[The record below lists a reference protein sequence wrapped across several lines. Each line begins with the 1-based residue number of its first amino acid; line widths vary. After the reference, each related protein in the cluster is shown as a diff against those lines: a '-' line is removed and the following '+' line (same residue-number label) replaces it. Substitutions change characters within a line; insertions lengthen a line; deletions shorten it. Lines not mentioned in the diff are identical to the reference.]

1 LRKPEVVLPPSAI
14 VSDRPRAMRDR
25 ASTLRNTP
33 AVNPAKGKHGLLVIV
48 NGVVSTHTLPETGE
62 VRIGRARE
70 NDIQIIDASV
80 SRFHALIRVTDNG
93 ATIEDLGSANG
104 TRVRSA
110 NLEPHKPVPI
120 ALGEVMDLGSA
131 LVMVQQ
137 RPIATREWRI
147 WAHGYFEGRLEDE
160 CARAARSGAGFG
172 LVRIRVAGDSDVV
185 QQVLANTLRPDDV
198 VGLYGPGDYE
208 VLLVERTEEDLTWLI
223 SSLQNAF
230 DDVGIEANVGSALFP
245 KDGRSADVLEARAGS
260 LARGAP
266 AEPPQVGPIVV
277 RSPVMRKLH
286 ELLERVAPG
295 DITVLILGDTGVGKE
310 VMAEQVHRRSPRS
323 SKPFLRLNC
332 AALSESLLES
342 ELFGHERGAFT
353 GAHQVKAG
361 LLETAQGGTVFLDE
375 IGELPMTMQV
385 KLLRVLEERQVWRV
399 GGVRPR
405 PIDVRFVAATNRDL
419 EQSITDHKFRQD
431 LYFRLAGVTL
441 HIPPLRER
449 PEEIEPLAREF
460 ARQLSRQS
468 RPPVLSPE
476 VIQLMLGYAW
486 PGNIRELRNAIERAV
501 LLAGDGPMLP
511 EHFPVE
517 KMTATV
523 STPIS
528 DAPLPRKARPTP
540 ASDFRPAGSAPSAPG
555 AADTLPPGITAAAG
569 GAGAL
574 PDGEDTEDGAT
585 SAISLGERLKRQVQ
599 EVERQHIVDAL
610 TRCGGNQTR
619 AARELGISRRTLIS
633 RLEAYNIPRPL
644 KDRRSE

>member
-1 LRKPEVVLPPSAI
+1 MT
-14 VSDRPRAMRDR
+14 DRPRAMRDR

-48 NGVVSTHTLPETGE
+48 NGVVATHTLPELGE
-62 VRIGRARE
+62 VKIGRARE
-70 NDIQIIDASV
+70 NDVQIIDASV
-80 SRFHALIRVTDNG
+80 SRVHAILRVGDSL
-93 ATIEDLGSANG
+93 TIEDVGSANG
-104 TRVRSA
+104 TRVRGAIIDPSI
-110 NLEPHKPVPI
+110 PVPVV
-120 ALGEVMDLGSA
+120 LGEVMDLGSA
-131 LVMVQQ
+131 MIMVQQ

-160 CARAARSGAGFG
+160 CARATRSSSTFG
-172 LVRIRVAGDSDVV
+172 LVRIRVPGDGDLV
-185 QQVLANTLRPDDV
+185 QQVLANTLRADDV

-208 VLLVERTEEDLTWLI
+208 VLLVERSEPDVTWIVNALEK
-223 SSLQNAF
+223 AF
-230 DDVGIEANVGSALFP
+230 DDVGIEARIGVAQFP
-245 KDGRSADVLEARAGS
+245 RDGRSADVLEARAGS
-260 LARGAP
+260 MARGAP
-266 AEPPQVGPIVV
+266 PEPVQVGPLVV
-277 RSPVMRKLH
+277 RSQVMRKLY

-295 DITVLILGDTGVGKE
+295 EITVLILGDTGVGKE
-310 VMAEQVHRRSPRS
+310 VMAEQVHRRSPRRD
-323 SKPFLRLNC
+323 KPFLRLNC

-353 GAHQVKAG
+353 GAHQMKAG

-375 IGELPMTMQV
+375 IGELPMPVQV

-399 GGVRPR
+399 GGIKPR

-419 EQSITDHKFRQD
+419 ENAVVEHKFRQD

-449 PEEIEPLAREF
+449 SEEIEPLAREF
-460 ARQLSRQS
+460 ARQLSRNP
-468 RPPVLSPE
+468 RAHTLSPE
-476 VIQLMLGYAW
+476 VITLMSGYSW

-501 LLAGDGPMLP
+501 LLAGDGPVLP

-528 DAPLPRKARPTP
+528 DVPLPRATP
-540 ASDFRPAGSAPSAPG
+540 LRAERDQTSSGSQH
-555 AADTLPPGITAAAG
+555 DTLPP
-569 GAGAL
+569 
-574 PDGEDTEDGAT
+574 DSEDESEAT
-585 SAISLGERLKRQVQ
+585 DAVSLGERLRRQVQ
-599 EVERQHIVDAL
+599 EVERQHIIDAL

-644 KDRRSE
+644 KDRRSD

>member
-1 LRKPEVVLPPSAI
+1 
-14 VSDRPRAMRDR
+14 
-25 ASTLRNTP
+25 
-33 AVNPAKGKHGLLVIV
+33 
-48 NGVVSTHTLPETGE
+48 
-62 VRIGRARE
+62 
-70 NDIQIIDASV
+70 
-80 SRFHALIRVTDNG
+80 
-93 ATIEDLGSANG
+93 
-104 TRVRSA
+104 
-110 NLEPHKPVPI
+110 
-120 ALGEVMDLGSA
+120 
-131 LVMVQQ
+131 
-137 RPIATREWRI
+137 
-147 WAHGYFEGRLEDE
+147 
-160 CARAARSGAGFG
+160 
-172 LVRIRVAGDSDVV
+172 
-185 QQVLANTLRPDDV
+185 
-198 VGLYGPGDYE
+198 
-208 VLLVERTEEDLTWLI
+208 
-223 SSLQNAF
+223 
-230 DDVGIEANVGSALFP
+230 
-245 KDGRSADVLEARAGS
+245 
-260 LARGAP
+260 
-266 AEPPQVGPIVV
+266 
-277 RSPVMRKLH
+277 MRKLH

-342 ELFGHERGAFT
+342 ELIGHERGAFT

-419 EQSITDHKFRQD
+419 EQAVTEHKFRQD

-449 PEEIEPLAREF
+449 AEEIEPLAREF
-460 ARQLSRQS
+460 VRQLSKQART
-468 RPPVLSPE
+468 PVLSPE
-476 VIQLMLGYAW
+476 VTQLMAGYAW

-528 DAPLPRKARPTP
+528 DAPLPRKVRPTP
-540 ASDFRPAGSAPSAPG
+540 ASDFRPARSVPG
-555 AADTLPPGITAAAG
+555 AADTLPPGIHA
-569 GAGAL
+569 GAGL
-574 PDGEDTEDGAT
+574 PAENEDTEDGAT

-644 KDRRSE
+644 KDRRTE

>member
-1 LRKPEVVLPPSAI
+1 
-14 VSDRPRAMRDR
+14 M
-25 ASTLRNTP
+25 TP
-33 AVNPAKGKHGLLVIV
+33 VKGKHGVLVIV
-48 NGVVSTHTLPETGE
+48 NGVVSTHTLPEVGE

-70 NDIQIIDASV
+70 NEIQIIDASV
-80 SRFHALIRVTDNG
+80 SRVHAIIRVEPDGT
-93 ATIEDLGSANG
+93 ATIEDMGSANG
-104 TRVRSA
+104 TRVRGA
-110 NLEPHKPVPI
+110 PLEAHKPVPI
-120 ALGEVMDLGSA
+120 ALGEVMDLGAA

-160 CARAARSGAGFG
+160 CARAARSGSSFG
-172 LVRIRVAGDSDVV
+172 LVRIRVAGESDLV
-185 QQVLANTLRPDDV
+185 QQVLANALRPDDV

-208 VLLVERTEEDLTWLI
+208 VLLVERPEADVKWIITSIE
-223 SSLQNAF
+223 NAF
-230 DDVGIEANVGSALFP
+230 DEVGIEAHMGSALFP
-245 KDGRSADVLEARAGS
+245 RDGRSADVLEARAGS
-260 LARGAP
+260 LARGTPPEP
-266 AEPPQVGPIVV
+266 AQVGPIVV
-277 RSPVMRKLH
+277 RSPLMRKLH

-310 VMAEQVHRRSPRS
+310 VLAEQVHRRSPRS
-323 SKPFLRLNC
+323 TKSFLRLNC

-342 ELFGHERGAFT
+342 ELFGHERGSFT
-353 GAHQVKAG
+353 GAHQMKAG

-399 GGVRPR
+399 GSVKAR

-419 EQSITDHKFRQD
+419 EQAVTERKFRQD

-449 PEEIEPLAREF
+449 QEEIEPLAREF
-460 ARQLSRQS
+460 IRQLSKSS
-468 RPPVLSPE
+468 RPPVLSTE
-476 VIQLMLGYAW
+476 VIQLMLGYTW

-501 LLAGDGPMLP
+501 LLAGEGPMLP

-528 DAPLPRKARPTP
+528 DAPLPRKPRPSTG
-540 ASDFRPAGSAPSAPG
+540 DLRPVNPQH
-555 AADTLPPGITAAAG
+555 DTLPPAM
-569 GAGAL
+569 
-574 PDGEDTEDGAT
+574 PT
-585 SAISLGERLKRQVQ
+585 SADLEDAASVPTDLTHGERLKKQVQ

-644 KDRRSE
+644 KDRRPE

>member
-1 LRKPEVVLPPSAI
+1 VT
-14 VSDRPRAMRDR
+14 DRPRAMRDR

-48 NGVVSTHTLPETGE
+48 NGVVATHTLPETGE
-62 VRIGRARE
+62 VKIGRARE

-80 SRFHALIRVTDNG
+80 SRVHAILRIG
-93 ATIEDLGSANG
+93 EALTIEDVGSANG
-104 TRVRSA
+104 TRVRGAIIDPSI
-110 NLEPHKPVPI
+110 PVPVV
-120 ALGEVMDLGSA
+120 LGEVMDLGSA
-131 LVMVQQ
+131 MVMVQQ

-160 CARAARSGAGFG
+160 CARATRSSGNFG
-172 LVRIRVAGDSDVV
+172 LVRIRVPGDGDLV
-185 QQVLANTLRPDDV
+185 QQVLANTLRADDV

-208 VLLVERTEEDLTWLI
+208 VLLVERNESDVTWIVKALEK
-223 SSLQNAF
+223 AF
-230 DDVGIEANVGSALFP
+230 DDVGIEAAIGVALFP
-245 KDGRSADVLEARAGS
+245 RDGRGADVLEARAGS
-260 LARGAP
+260 LARGTP
-266 AEPPQVGPIVV
+266 PEPVQVGPIVV
-277 RSPVMRKLH
+277 RSAVMRKLY

-295 DITVLILGDTGVGKE
+295 EITVLILGDTGVGKE
-310 VMAEQVHRRSPRS
+310 VMAEQVHRRSPRTA
-323 SKPFLRLNC
+323 KPFLRLNC

-353 GAHQVKAG
+353 GAHQMKTG

-375 IGELPMTMQV
+375 IGELPMAVQV

-399 GGVRPR
+399 GGIKPR

-419 EQSITDHKFRQD
+419 ETAVTEHKFRQD

-449 PEEIEPLAREF
+449 AEEIEPLAREF
-460 ARQLSRQS
+460 ARQLSRNP
-468 RPPVLSPE
+468 RAHTLSQD
-476 VIQLMLGYAW
+476 VIALLSGYSW
-486 PGNIRELRNAIERAV
+486 PGNIRELRNAIERSV
-501 LLAGDGPMLP
+501 LLAGEGPVLP

-528 DAPLPRKARPTP
+528 DAPIPR
-540 ASDFRPAGSAPSAPG
+540 SAPRGEREAHGSQH
-555 AADTLPPGITAAAG
+555 DTLPPGDAEDESEATD
-569 GAGAL
+569 AL
-574 PDGEDTEDGAT
+574 
-585 SAISLGERLKRQVQ
+585 SLGERLRRQVQ
-599 EVERQHIVDAL
+599 EVERHHIIDAL

-644 KDRRSE
+644 KDRRID

>member
-1 LRKPEVVLPPSAI
+1 
-14 VSDRPRAMRDR
+14 
-25 ASTLRNTP
+25 
-33 AVNPAKGKHGLLVIV
+33 LVIV
-48 NGVVSTHTLPETGE
+48 NGVVSTHTLPESGE
-62 VRIGRARE
+62 ITIGRARE
-70 NDIQIIDASV
+70 SDVQVIDASV
-80 SRFHALIRVTDNG
+80 SRMHAKIRVG
-93 ATIEDLGSANG
+93 PPVTIEDLASANG
-104 TRVRSA
+104 TRVRGA
-110 NLEPHKPVPI
+110 LIEPSRPTDVV
-120 ALGEVMDLGSA
+120 LGEVMELGSA

-160 CARAARSGAGFG
+160 CARATRSGGTFG
-172 LVRIRVAGDSDVV
+172 LVRIRTSAPPREGDLV
-185 QQVLANTLRPDDV
+185 QQVLANTLRTDDV

-208 VLLVERTEEDLTWLI
+208 VLLVERTEDEI
-223 SSLQNAF
+223 SSVVSVLEKAF
-230 DDVGIEANVGSALFP
+230 DDVGISARVATALFP
-245 KDGRSADVLEARAGS
+245 RDGRNADALEAKAGS
-260 LARGAP
+260 TARGVVAEEHP
-266 AEPPQVGPIVV
+266 AGPLVL
-277 RSPVMRKLH
+277 RSQVMRKLY
-286 ELLERVAPG
+286 ELLDRVAPG
-295 DITVLILGDTGVGKE
+295 DITVLIMGDTGVGKE
-310 VMAEQVHRRSPRS
+310 VMAEQVHKLSPRAK
-323 SKPFLRLNC
+323 KPFLRLNC

-375 IGELPMTMQV
+375 IGELPMSVQV

-399 GGVRPR
+399 GGVKPR

-419 EQSITDHKFRQD
+419 EIAVTEHKFRQD

-449 PEEIEPLAREF
+449 GEEIEPLAREF
-460 ARQLSRQS
+460 IQQLSRG
-468 RPPVLSPE
+468 RVPHTLTGDV
-476 VIQLMLGYAW
+476 VQLMLGYSW

-501 LLAGDGPMLP
+501 LLAGDGPILP

-528 DAPLPRKARPTP
+528 EPPAPQSLSRAVGRPQSGDRLPAHTHHE
-540 ASDFRPAGSAPSAPG
+540 
-555 AADTLPPGITAAAG
+555 TLIPP
-569 GAGAL
+569 
-574 PDGEDTEDGAT
+574 PDDDEDLTDEL
-585 SAISLGERLKRQVQ
+585 SLGERLKRQVQ
-599 EVERQHIVDAL
+599 EVERQHIIDAL

-644 KDRRSE
+644 KDRHLDD

>member
-1 LRKPEVVLPPSAI
+1 

-33 AVNPAKGKHGLLVIV
+33 AVNPPKGKHGLLVIV
-48 NGVVSTHTLPETGE
+48 HGVVSTHTLPEVGE

-80 SRFHALIRVTDNG
+80 SRVHAIIRVDASG
-93 ATIEDLGSANG
+93 ATIEDMGSANG
-104 TRVRSA
+104 TRVRGEA
-110 NLEPHKPVPI
+110 IEAGKPVAV

-131 LVMVQQ
+131 MVMVQQ
-137 RPIATREWRI
+137 RPVATREWRI

-160 CARAARSGAGFG
+160 VARATRSGTSFG
-172 LVRIRVAGDSDVV
+172 LVRIRVAGEGDLV
-185 QQVLANTLRPDDV
+185 QQVLASALRADDV

-208 VLLVERTEEDLTWLI
+208 VLLVERPEADLTWI
-223 SSLQNAF
+223 SSSLEKSF
-230 DDVGIEANVGSALFP
+230 DELGIEARMGTALFP
-245 KDGRSADVLEARAGS
+245 RDGRSADVLEAKAGS

-266 AEPPQVGPIVV
+266 AEPPQTGPIVI

-295 DITVLILGDTGVGKE
+295 EITVLILGDTGVGKE
-310 VMAEQVHRRSPRS
+310 VLAEQVHKRSPRNA
-323 SKPFLRLNC
+323 KQFLRLNC

-353 GAHQVKAG
+353 GAHQLKTG

-375 IGELPMTMQV
+375 IGELPMTVQV

-399 GGVRPR
+399 GGVKPR

-419 EQSITDHKFRQD
+419 ENAVIEHKFRQD

-449 PEEIEPLAREF
+449 TEEIEPLAREF
-460 ARQLSRQS
+460 ARQLSRQT
-468 RPPVLSPE
+468 RPAALSAE
-476 VIQLMLGYAW
+476 VIQLMLGYSW

-501 LLAGDGPMLP
+501 LLAGDGPVLP
-511 EHFPVE
+511 EHFAVE
-517 KMTATV
+517 KMTATI

-528 DAPLPRKARPTP
+528 DVPLPRQNRH
-540 ASDFRPAGSAPSAPG
+540 DGAPVRSSQVQNE
-555 AADTLPPGITAAAG
+555 TIPPMHN
-569 GAGAL
+569 
-574 PDGEDTEDGAT
+574 DEEDGAT
-585 SAISLGERLKRQVQ
+585 SAMSLGERLRRQVQ
-599 EVERQHIVDAL
+599 QVERQHIVDAL

-644 KDRRSE
+644 KDRRVD

>member
-1 LRKPEVVLPPSAI
+1 
-14 VSDRPRAMRDR
+14 MRDR

-33 AVNPAKGKHGLLVIV
+33 AVNPPKGKHGLLVIV
-48 NGVVSTHTLPETGE
+48 NGVVATHTLPEAGE

-80 SRFHALIRVTDNG
+80 SRVHAIIRIQETGVS
-93 ATIEDLGSANG
+93 IEDQGSANG
-104 TRVRSA
+104 TRVRGAVIESG
-110 NLEPHKPVPI
+110 KPVPVV
-120 ALGEVMDLGSA
+120 LGEVMDLGSA
-131 LVMVQQ
+131 MVMVQQ

-160 CARAARSGAGFG
+160 CARAARSTGSFG
-172 LVRIRVAGDSDVV
+172 LVRIRVAGEGDLV
-185 QQVLANTLRPDDV
+185 QQVLANALRADDV

-208 VLLVERTEEDLTWLI
+208 VLLVERSEADLSWLI
-223 SSLQNAF
+223 TSLEKAF
-230 DDVGIEANVGSALFP
+230 DDVGIEARMGTALFP
-245 KDGRSADVLEARAGS
+245 RDGRSADVLEAKAGS

-266 AEPPQVGPIVV
+266 VEPVQVGPIVV

-295 DITVLILGDTGVGKE
+295 EITVLILGDTGVGKE
-310 VMAEQVHRRSPRS
+310 VLAEQVHRRSPRAA
-323 SKPFLRLNC
+323 KPFLRLNC

-353 GAHQVKAG
+353 GAHQLKSG

-375 IGELPMTMQV
+375 IGELPMTVQV

-399 GGVRPR
+399 GGVKPR

-419 EQSITDHKFRQD
+419 ETAVTEHKFRQD

-449 PEEIEPLAREF
+449 TEEIEPLAREF
-460 ARQLSRQS
+460 ARQLSRQK
-468 RPPVLSPE
+468 RPPALSGD
-476 VIQLMLGYAW
+476 VIALLLGYSW

-501 LLAGDGPMLP
+501 LLAGDGSVMP
-511 EHFPVE
+511 EHFAVE
-517 KMTATV
+517 KMTATI

-528 DAPLPRKARPTP
+528 DAPLPRATAARANAAESKP
-540 ASDFRPAGSAPSAPG
+540 ASIQH
-555 AADTLPPGITAAAG
+555 DTLPPKSDQA
-569 GAGAL
+569 
-574 PDGEDTEDGAT
+574 DGAT
-585 SAISLGERLKRQVQ
+585 SSLSLGERLRRQVQ
-599 EVERQHIVDAL
+599 EVERQHIIDAL

-644 KDRRSE
+644 KDRRAE

>member
-1 LRKPEVVLPPSAI
+1 MT
-14 VSDRPRAMRDR
+14 DRPRAMRDR

-48 NGVVSTHTLPETGE
+48 NGVVATHTLPETGE
-62 VRIGRARE
+62 VKIGRARE

-80 SRFHALIRVTDNG
+80 SRVHAILRIG
-93 ATIEDLGSANG
+93 EALTIEDVGSANG
-104 TRVRSA
+104 TRVRGA
-110 NLEPHKPVPI
+110 IIDPNIPVPVV
-120 ALGEVMDLGSA
+120 LGEVMDLGSA
-131 LVMVQQ
+131 MVMVQQ

-160 CARAARSGAGFG
+160 CARATRSSGNFG
-172 LVRIRVAGDSDVV
+172 LVRIRVPGDGDLV
-185 QQVLANTLRPDDV
+185 QQVLANTLRADDV

-208 VLLVERTEEDLTWLI
+208 VLLVERNESDVTWIVKALEK
-223 SSLQNAF
+223 AF
-230 DDVGIEANVGSALFP
+230 DDVGIEAQIGVALFP
-245 KDGRSADVLEARAGS
+245 RDGRGADVLEARAGS
-260 LARGAP
+260 LARGTP
-266 AEPPQVGPIVV
+266 PEPVQVGPIVV
-277 RSPVMRKLH
+277 RSAVMRKLY

-295 DITVLILGDTGVGKE
+295 EITVLILGDTGVGKE
-310 VMAEQVHRRSPRS
+310 VMAEQVHRRSPRNA
-323 SKPFLRLNC
+323 KPFLRLNC

-353 GAHQVKAG
+353 GAHQMKSG

-375 IGELPMTMQV
+375 IGELPMPVQV

-399 GGVRPR
+399 GGIKPR

-419 EQSITDHKFRQD
+419 ETAATEHKFRQD

-449 PEEIEPLAREF
+449 AEEIEPLAREF
-460 ARQLSRQS
+460 ARQLSRNP
-468 RPPVLSPE
+468 RAHTLSQD
-476 VIQLMLGYAW
+476 VIALLSGYSW
-486 PGNIRELRNAIERAV
+486 PGNIRELRNAIERSV
-501 LLAGDGPMLP
+501 LLAGEGPVLP

-528 DAPLPRKARPTP
+528 DVPIPR
-540 ASDFRPAGSAPSAPG
+540 SAPRGEREAPHG
-555 AADTLPPGITAAAG
+555 SQHDTLPPG
-569 GAGAL
+569 
-574 PDGEDTEDGAT
+574 DGEDESEAT
-585 SAISLGERLKRQVQ
+585 DALSLGERLRRQVQ
-599 EVERQHIVDAL
+599 EVERHHIIDAL

-644 KDRRSE
+644 KDRRID

>member
-1 LRKPEVVLPPSAI
+1 
-14 VSDRPRAMRDR
+14 MRDR
-25 ASTLRNTP
+25 ASTLRNSP
-33 AVNPAKGKHGLLVIV
+33 AVNPVKGKHGLLVIV
-48 NGVVSTHTLPETGE
+48 NGVVSTHALPEVGE

-80 SRFHALIRVTDNG
+80 SRFHALIRVDATG
-93 ATIEDLGSANG
+93 ATIQDMGSANG
-104 TRVRSA
+104 TRVRGVTIEA
-110 NLEPHKPVPI
+110 NKPVII

-160 CARAARSGAGFG
+160 CARAIRSSSTFG
-172 LVRIRVAGDSDVV
+172 LVRIRVAGESDLV
-185 QQVLANTLRPDDV
+185 QQVLANALRPDDV

-208 VLLVERTEEDLTWLI
+208 VLLVERAEADTNWI
-223 SSLQNAF
+223 IKSLETSF
-230 DDVGIEANVGSALFP
+230 DEVGIEASIGAALFP
-245 KDGRSADVLEARAGS
+245 RDGRSADVLEARAGS

-266 AEPPQVGPIVV
+266 PEPQQVGPIVV
-277 RSPVMRKLH
+277 RSPLMRKLH

-310 VMAEQVHRRSPRS
+310 VLAEQVHRRSPRNA
-323 SKPFLRLNC
+323 KGFLRLNC

-353 GAHQVKAG
+353 GAHQMKAG

-375 IGELPMTMQV
+375 IGELPMNMQV
-385 KLLRVLEERQVWRV
+385 KLLRVLEERTVWRV
-399 GGVRPR
+399 GGVKPR
-405 PIDVRFVAATNRDL
+405 PIDVRFVAATNRNL
-419 EQSITDHKFRQD
+419 EQAVTDHKFRQD

-449 PEEIEPLAREF
+449 TEEIEPLAREF
-460 ARQLSRQS
+460 ARQLSRNS

-476 VIQLMLGYAW
+476 VIQLMNGYAW

-501 LLAGDGPMLP
+501 LLAGSGPMLP

-523 STPIS
+523 STPLS
-528 DAPLPRKARPTP
+528 DTPMPLQRKLRPTP
-540 ASDFRPAGSAPSAPG
+540 SELRPATQHHE
-555 AADTLPPGITAAAG
+555 TLPPPDRAHADHAGEAMPG
-569 GAGAL
+569 GAMPGGAM
-574 PDGEDTEDGAT
+574 PMDDTT
-585 SAISLGERLKRQVQ
+585 SADMTHGERLKRQVQ

-610 TRCGGNQTR
+610 SRCGGNQTR

-644 KDRRSE
+644 KDRRPE

>member
-1 LRKPEVVLPPSAI
+1 
-14 VSDRPRAMRDR
+14 MRDR

-33 AVNPAKGKHGLLVIV
+33 AVNPSKGKHGLLVII
-48 NGVVSTHTLPETGE
+48 NGVVSTHTLPESGE

-70 NDIQIIDASV
+70 NDIQIVDASV
-80 SRFHALIRVTDNG
+80 SRFHARIRVDGASAN

-104 TRVRSA
+104 TRVRGVS
-110 NLEPHKPVPI
+110 LEPHKPVPV

-137 RPIATREWRI
+137 RPIATKEWRI

-160 CARAARSGAGFG
+160 CARAARSSSSFG
-172 LVRIRVAGDSDVV
+172 LVRIRVTGDSDVV
-185 QQVLANTLRPDDV
+185 QQVLANALRPDDV

-208 VLLVERTEEDLTWLI
+208 VLLVERPEADLSWLI
-223 SSLQNAF
+223 SSLENSF
-230 DDVGIEANVGSALFP
+230 DEVGISAQLGTALFP
-245 KDGRSADVLEARAGS
+245 RDGRSADVLEARAGS
-260 LARGAP
+260 LARGTP
-266 AEPPQVGPIVV
+266 PEPPQVGPIVV
-277 RSPVMRKLH
+277 RSAVMRKLH

-310 VMAEQVHRRSPRS
+310 VLAEQVHRRSPRRD
-323 SKPFLRLNC
+323 KPFLRLNC

-353 GAHQVKAG
+353 GAHQMKAG
-361 LLETAQGGTVFLDE
+361 LLETAQGGTIFLDE

-385 KLLRVLEERQVWRV
+385 KLLRVLEERTVWRV
-399 GGVRPR
+399 GGLKPR

-419 EQSITDHKFRQD
+419 EQSVVEHKFRQD

-460 ARQLSRQS
+460 ARQLSKKERA
-468 RPPVLSPE
+468 PVLSSD
-476 VIQLMLGYAW
+476 VIKLIAGYAW

-501 LLAGDGPMLP
+501 LLAGDGPVLP

-528 DAPLPRKARPTP
+528 DAPRKSRSTP
-540 ASDFRPAGSAPSAPG
+540 APESRPVSTQH
-555 AADTLPPGITAAAG
+555 DTLPPGG
-569 GAGAL
+569 VSVPRGEHSDPSS
-574 PDGEDTEDGAT
+574 PDDDAT
-585 SAISLGERLKRQVQ
+585 SALSLGERLKRQVQ

-644 KDRRSE
+644 KDRRPE

>member
-1 LRKPEVVLPPSAI
+1 
-14 VSDRPRAMRDR
+14 
-25 ASTLRNTP
+25 
-33 AVNPAKGKHGLLVIV
+33 
-48 NGVVSTHTLPETGE
+48 
-62 VRIGRARE
+62 
-70 NDIQIIDASV
+70 V
-80 SRFHALIRVTDNG
+80 SRFHARIVVDAAA

-104 TRVRSA
+104 TRVRGV
-110 NLEPHKPVPI
+110 NLEAHKPVPI

-137 RPIATREWRI
+137 RPIATKEWRI

-160 CARAARSGAGFG
+160 CTRAARSGSSFG
-172 LVRIRVAGDSDVV
+172 LVRIRVTGDSDVV
-185 QQVLANTLRPDDV
+185 QQVLANALRPDDV

-208 VLLVERTEEDLTWLI
+208 VLLVERPEADLNWLI
-223 SSLQNAF
+223 SSLENSF
-230 DDVGIEANVGSALFP
+230 EEVGISAQLGAALFP
-245 KDGRSADVLEARAGS
+245 RDGRSADVLEARAGS

-277 RSPVMRKLH
+277 RSAVMRKLY

-310 VMAEQVHRRSPRS
+310 VLAEQVHRRSPRQE
-323 SKPFLRLNC
+323 KPFLRLNC

-353 GAHQVKAG
+353 GAHQMKAG
-361 LLETAQGGTVFLDE
+361 LLETAQGGTIFLDE

-385 KLLRVLEERQVWRV
+385 KLLRVLEERTVWRV
-399 GGVRPR
+399 GGIKPR
-405 PIDVRFVAATNRDL
+405 QIDVRFVAATNRDL
-419 EQSITDHKFRQD
+419 EQAVVEHKFRQD

-460 ARQLSRQS
+460 SRQLSKQP
-468 RPPVLSPE
+468 RPPVLSSE
-476 VIQLMLGYAW
+476 VMQLMLGYAW

-501 LLAGDGPMLP
+501 LLAGDGPVLP

-528 DAPLPRKARPTP
+528 DAPLPRKGRAVPAADSRPVSTQH
-540 ASDFRPAGSAPSAPG
+540 
-555 AADTLPPGITAAAG
+555 DTLPPGGINAPEDR
-569 GAGAL
+569 
-574 PDGEDTEDGAT
+574 PDDDAT
-585 SAISLGERLKRQVQ
+585 SALSLGERLKRQVQ

-644 KDRRSE
+644 KDRRPE

>member
-1 LRKPEVVLPPSAI
+1 VLPRTPI
-14 VSDRPRAMRDR
+14 VTDRPRAMRDR

-33 AVNPAKGKHGLLVIV
+33 AVTPTKGKHGLLVIV
-48 NGVVSTHTLPETGE
+48 NGVVATHTLPEAGE
-62 VRIGRARE
+62 VKIGRARE
-70 NDIQIIDASV
+70 NDVQIIDASV
-80 SRFHALIRVTDNG
+80 SRVHAILRVGD
-93 ATIEDLGSANG
+93 AMTIEDCGSANG
-104 TRVRSA
+104 TRVRGA
-110 NLEPHKPVPI
+110 VIDPNVAVPV

-131 LVMVQQ
+131 MIMVQQ

-160 CARAARSGAGFG
+160 CARATRSGSVFG
-172 LVRIRVAGDSDVV
+172 LVRIRVPGDGDLV
-185 QQVLANTLRPDDV
+185 QQVLANTLRADDV

-208 VLLVERTEEDLTWLI
+208 ILLVERNESDVTWIVSALDK
-223 SSLQNAF
+223 AF
-230 DDVGIEANVGSALFP
+230 DEIGIEARIGTALFP
-245 KDGRSADVLEARAGS
+245 RDGRSADVLEARAGS

-266 AEPPQVGPIVV
+266 TEPVPVGPLVV
-277 RSPVMRKLH
+277 RSSVMRKLY

-295 DITVLILGDTGVGKE
+295 EITVLILGDTGVGKE
-310 VMAEQVHRRSPRS
+310 VMAEQVHRRSPRRE
-323 SKPFLRLNC
+323 KPFLRLNC

-353 GAHQVKAG
+353 GAHQLKAG

-375 IGELPMTMQV
+375 IGELPMPVQV

-399 GGVRPR
+399 GGIKPR

-419 EQSITDHKFRQD
+419 ETAVVEHKFRQD

-449 PEEIEPLAREF
+449 AEEIEPLAREF
-460 ARQLSRQS
+460 ARQLSRNP
-468 RPPVLSPE
+468 RAHTLSPE
-476 VIQLMLGYAW
+476 VISLLAGYSW
-486 PGNIRELRNAIERAV
+486 PGNIRELRNAIERSV
-501 LLAGDGPMLP
+501 LLAGDGPVLP
-511 EHFPVE
+511 EHFAVE

-528 DAPLPRKARPTP
+528 DAPLPRATPIRPDRDSGG
-540 ASDFRPAGSAPSAPG
+540 AQGSQY
-555 AADTLPPGITAAAG
+555 DTLPP
-569 GAGAL
+569 
-574 PDGEDTEDGAT
+574 DESEDTEAT
-585 SAISLGERLKRQVQ
+585 DAVSLGERLRRQVQ
-599 EVERQHIVDAL
+599 EVERQHIIDAL

-644 KDRRSE
+644 KDRRID

>member
-1 LRKPEVVLPPSAI
+1 
-14 VSDRPRAMRDR
+14 MRDR

-33 AVNPAKGKHGLLVIV
+33 AVNPPKGKHGLLVIV
-48 NGVVSTHTLPETGE
+48 NGVVATHTLPELGE

-80 SRFHALIRVTDNG
+80 SRVHAIIRITESGV
-93 ATIEDLGSANG
+93 TIEDQGSANG
-104 TRVRSA
+104 TRVRGA
-110 NLEPHKPVPI
+110 VIETGKPVPVV
-120 ALGEVMDLGSA
+120 LGEVMDLGSA
-131 LVMVQQ
+131 MVMVQQ

-160 CARAARSGAGFG
+160 CARAARSSGSFG
-172 LVRIRVAGDSDVV
+172 LVRIRVAGEGDLV
-185 QQVLANTLRPDDV
+185 QQVLANALRADDV

-208 VLLVERTEEDLTWLI
+208 VLLVERSEADLGWLI
-223 SSLQNAF
+223 TSLEKAF
-230 DDVGIEANVGSALFP
+230 DDVGIEARVGTALFP
-245 KDGRSADVLEARAGS
+245 RDGRSADVLEAKAGS

-266 AEPPQVGPIVV
+266 VEPAQVGPIVV

-295 DITVLILGDTGVGKE
+295 EITVLILGDTGVGKE
-310 VMAEQVHRRSPRS
+310 VLAEQVHRRSPRAA
-323 SKPFLRLNC
+323 KPFLRLNC

-353 GAHQVKAG
+353 GAHQLKAG

-375 IGELPMTMQV
+375 IGELPMTVQV

-399 GGVRPR
+399 GGVKPR

-419 EQSITDHKFRQD
+419 ETAVTEHKFRQD

-460 ARQLSRQS
+460 ARQLSRRP
-468 RPPVLSPE
+468 RPPALSPD
-476 VIQLMLGYAW
+476 VIALLLGYSW

-501 LLAGDGPMLP
+501 LLAGDGAVMA
-511 EHFPVE
+511 EHFAVE
-517 KMTATV
+517 KMTATI

-528 DAPLPRKARPTP
+528 DAPLPRTTAARANTPEPKA
-540 ASDFRPAGSAPSAPG
+540 SNLQH
-555 AADTLPPGITAAAG
+555 DTLPPAPEQSDAANS
-569 GAGAL
+569 AL
-574 PDGEDTEDGAT
+574 
-585 SAISLGERLKRQVQ
+585 SLGERLRRQVQ
-599 EVERQHIVDAL
+599 EVERQHIIDAL

-644 KDRRSE
+644 KDRRVD

>member
-1 LRKPEVVLPPSAI
+1 
-14 VSDRPRAMRDR
+14 MRDR

-33 AVNPAKGKHGLLVIV
+33 AVNPSKGKHGLLVIV
-48 NGVVSTHTLPETGE
+48 NGVVSTHTLPESGE

-70 NDIQIIDASV
+70 NDIQIVDASV
-80 SRFHALIRVTDNG
+80 SRFHARIVLDG
-93 ATIEDLGSANG
+93 AAASATIEDLGSANG
-104 TRVRSA
+104 TRVRGV
-110 NLEPHKPVPI
+110 NLEPHKPVAI

-137 RPIATREWRI
+137 RPIATKEWRI

-160 CARAARSGAGFG
+160 CARAARSGSSFG
-172 LVRIRVAGDSDVV
+172 LVRIRVTGDSDVV
-185 QQVLANTLRPDDV
+185 QQVLANALRPDDV

-208 VLLVERTEEDLTWLI
+208 VLLVERPEADLNWLI
-223 SSLQNAF
+223 SSLENSF
-230 DDVGIEANVGSALFP
+230 DDVGISAQLGAALFP
-245 KDGRSADVLEARAGS
+245 RDGRSSDVLEARAGS
-260 LARGAP
+260 LARGTP
-266 AEPPQVGPIVV
+266 PEPPQVGPIVV
-277 RSPVMRKLH
+277 RSAVMRKLH

-310 VMAEQVHRRSPRS
+310 VLAEQVHRRSPRGE
-323 SKPFLRLNC
+323 KPFLRLNC

-353 GAHQVKAG
+353 GAHQMKAG
-361 LLETAQGGTVFLDE
+361 LLETAQGGTIFLDE

-385 KLLRVLEERQVWRV
+385 KLLRVLEERTVWRV
-399 GGVRPR
+399 GGLKPR

-419 EQSITDHKFRQD
+419 EQSVVEHKFRQD

-449 PEEIEPLAREF
+449 LEEIEPLAREF
-460 ARQLSRQS
+460 ARQLSKQS

-501 LLAGDGPMLP
+501 LLAGEGPILP

-528 DAPLPRKARPTP
+528 DAPLPRKARA
-540 ASDFRPAGSAPSAPG
+540 ASPPDSRPVSTQH
-555 AADTLPPGITAAAG
+555 DTLPPGGIRAPEDE
-569 GAGAL
+569 
-574 PDGEDTEDGAT
+574 PDDDAT
-585 SAISLGERLKRQVQ
+585 SALSLGERLKRQVQ

-644 KDRRSE
+644 KDRRPE

>member
-1 LRKPEVVLPPSAI
+1 
-14 VSDRPRAMRDR
+14 MRDR

-33 AVNPAKGKHGLLVIV
+33 AVNPSKGKHGLLVIV
-48 NGVVSTHTLPETGE
+48 NGVVSTHTLPESGE

-70 NDIQIIDASV
+70 NDIQIVDASV
-80 SRFHALIRVTDNG
+80 SRFHARIVLDG
-93 ATIEDLGSANG
+93 AAASATIEDLGSANG
-104 TRVRSA
+104 TRVRGV
-110 NLEPHKPVPI
+110 NLEPHKPVAI

-137 RPIATREWRI
+137 RPIATKEWRI

-160 CARAARSGAGFG
+160 CARAARSGSSFG
-172 LVRIRVAGDSDVV
+172 LVRIRVTGDSDVV
-185 QQVLANTLRPDDV
+185 QQVLANALRPDDV

-208 VLLVERTEEDLTWLI
+208 VLLVERPEADLNWLI
-223 SSLQNAF
+223 SSLENSF
-230 DDVGIEANVGSALFP
+230 DDVGISAQLGAALFP
-245 KDGRSADVLEARAGS
+245 RDGRSSDVLEARAGS
-260 LARGAP
+260 LARGTP
-266 AEPPQVGPIVV
+266 PEPPQVGPIVV
-277 RSPVMRKLH
+277 RSAVMRKLH

-310 VMAEQVHRRSPRS
+310 VLAEQVHRRSPRGE
-323 SKPFLRLNC
+323 KPFLRLNC

-353 GAHQVKAG
+353 GAHQMKAG
-361 LLETAQGGTVFLDE
+361 LLETAQGGTIFLDE

-385 KLLRVLEERQVWRV
+385 KLLRVLEERTVWRV
-399 GGVRPR
+399 GGLKPR

-419 EQSITDHKFRQD
+419 EQSVVEHKFRQD

-449 PEEIEPLAREF
+449 LEEIEPLAREF
-460 ARQLSRQS
+460 ARQLSKQS

-486 PGNIRELRNAIERAV
+486 PGNIRERRNAIERAV
-501 LLAGDGPMLP
+501 LLAGEGPILP

-528 DAPLPRKARPTP
+528 DAPLPRKARA
-540 ASDFRPAGSAPSAPG
+540 ASPPDSRPVSTQH
-555 AADTLPPGITAAAG
+555 DTLPPGGIRAPEDE
-569 GAGAL
+569 
-574 PDGEDTEDGAT
+574 PDDDAT
-585 SAISLGERLKRQVQ
+585 SALSLGERLKRQVQ

-644 KDRRSE
+644 KDRRPE

>member
-1 LRKPEVVLPPSAI
+1 LRNPEDVLPPGSI

-25 ASTLRNTP
+25 ASTLRSTP
-33 AVNPAKGKHGLLVIV
+33 AVNPVKGKHGLLVIV
-48 NGVVSTHTLPETGE
+48 NGVVATHTLPEAGE
-62 VRIGRARE
+62 VSIGRARE

-80 SRFHALIRVTDNG
+80 SRVHAVIRLDPAG
-93 ATIEDLGSANG
+93 ATIEDKGSANG
-104 TRVRSA
+104 TRVRGVA
-110 NLEPHKPVPI
+110 IEPNKPVPI
-120 ALGEVMDLGSA
+120 TLGEVMDLGSA

-160 CARAARSGAGFG
+160 CARAVRSGAAFG
-172 LVRIRVAGDSDVV
+172 LVRIRVAGEGDLV
-185 QQVLANTLRPDDV
+185 QQVLANSLRPDDV

-208 VLLVERTEEDLTWLI
+208 VLLVERPEADVKWII
-223 SSLQNAF
+223 SALEAAF
-230 DDVGIEANVGSALFP
+230 DEIGVDAHIGSAIFP
-245 KDGRSADVLEARAGS
+245 RDGRSADVLEARAGS
-260 LARGAP
+260 LARG
-266 AEPPQVGPIVV
+266 EPPEPVPVGPIVV
-277 RSPVMRKLH
+277 RSPLMRKLH

-323 SKPFLRLNC
+323 AKAFLRLNC

-342 ELFGHERGAFT
+342 ELFGHERGSFT
-353 GAHQVKAG
+353 GAHQMKTG

-375 IGELPMTMQV
+375 IGDLPMTMQV

-399 GGVRPR
+399 GGVKPR

-419 EQSITDHKFRQD
+419 EQAVTERKFRQD

-449 PEEIEPLAREF
+449 TEEIEPLAREF
-460 ARQLSRQS
+460 TRQLSRG
-468 RPPVLSPE
+468 RPPVITPE
-476 VIQLMLGYAW
+476 VMQLMLGYSW

-501 LLAGDGPMLP
+501 LLAGDSPMMP

-528 DAPLPRKARPTP
+528 DAPLPRKSRVPTGEVKP
-540 ASDFRPAGSAPSAPG
+540 VSPQH
-555 AADTLPPGITAAAG
+555 DTLPPPASMETLTG
-569 GAGAL
+569 
-574 PDGEDTEDGAT
+574 DGPAIAV
-585 SAISLGERLKRQVQ
+585 SAGERLKRQVQ
-599 EVERQHIVDAL
+599 EVERQHIIDAL

-644 KDRRSE
+644 KDRRPE